1 MNTQYITPVSGDSR
15 YTFLP
20 ISPQRQKYKDLLDK
34 MRDANW
40 RVSDVRDFHI
50 DRAHYENKLTP
61 SERKPVDYI
70 LAFFAAGDA
79 IVNVNLRER
88 FRAEIPIPEVTYCYD
103 CIADREN
110 VHAETYSVLL
120 ESIYHDPVQRGL
132 LVDACEGIP
141 VIKKMTD
148 YMFNC
153 IKSEESLPLRLLR
166 MACVEGLFFQGCFC
180 IIYWFQSRG
189 LMPALSA
196 SNVWIAND
204 ERDHTTLSLMLF
216 QDVEPQYRPSVEDIY
231 RIMRESVAI
240 TNEFTR
246 DAIPVGNA
254 EVTAES
260 MNKYIEMV
268 ADNLLALIGVPALY
282 KSKHQFGFM
291 SMIDFPTSTNF
302 FERVTTEYVD
312 GVGAGNDNFDEIA
325 DV

>member
-1 MNTQYITPVSGDSR
+1 MTEYFAVVPGDKR
-15 YTFLP
+15 YTYYP
-20 ISPQRQKYKDLLDK
+20 ISPQRQKYKDLLEK

-40 RVSDVRDFHI
+40 RVADVRDLHL
-50 DRAHYENKLTP
+50 DRAHYETRLTP

-79 IVNVNLRER
+79 IVNINLRDR
-88 FRAEIPIPEVTYCYD
+88 FRAEIPIPEVTHCYD
-103 CIADREN
+103 CIGDREN
-110 VHAETYSVLL
+110 IHAETYSLLL
-120 ESIYHDPVQRGL
+120 ESIYHDPSQREEL
-132 LVDACEGIP
+132 ITACENIP
-141 VIKKMTD
+141 VIKIMTD

-153 IKSEESLPLRLLR
+153 IKSEEPLPLRLLR

-189 LMPALSA
+189 LMPGLST

-216 QDVEPQYRPSVEDIY
+216 QDVKPEYRPSNEEIY
-231 RIMRESVAI
+231 RIIRESVAI
-240 TNEFTR
+240 TKEFTR
-246 DAIPVGNA
+246 DAIPAGNA
-254 EVTAES
+254 EVNADA
-260 MNKYIEMV
+260 MNLYIEMI

-291 SMIDFPTSTNF
+291 SMIDFPTTTNF

-312 GVGAGNDNFDEIA
+312 GLKEANDFDTVV